1 MPRHSVIDSPA
12 EATGRTAK
20 PSIRTMPFDATDFL
34 GVKRLTQRDREH
46 LATISTRLRI
56 RAGTPLFH
64 RGEPATAIY
73 NIVEGAVASFR
84 QLENGERRI
93 IAFLF
98 AEDLCGLARSG
109 IYVNTAV
116 ALTAVTVF
124 RIPLDALKT
133 MLLRNPELQLHF
145 LCKVTHAL
153 RESQRH
159 AVLLGCKDP
168 VIRVARFLAMLEQ
181 AHSDHKPG
189 EITFSMT
196 KRDIAD
202 YLSLTPAGVAQALAD
217 LESRRLIART
227 GPHGVRV
234 VDRRGFQALTGEP

>member
-1 MPRHSVIDSPA
+1 VPRHPAVEPPA
-12 EATGRTAK
+12 EISGRTTK
-20 PSIRTMPFDATDFL
+20 PSIRTVSFGATDFL
-34 GVKRLTQRDREH
+34 GGKRLTQRDREH
-46 LATISTRLRI
+46 LATISTRLRV
-56 RAGTPLFH
+56 RAGTTLFH
-64 RGEPATAIY
+64 RGEPATGIY

-84 QLENGERRI
+84 PLEGGERRI
-93 IAFLF
+93 TAFLF
-98 AEDLCGLARSG
+98 AEDLCGLARNG

-116 ALTAVTVF
+116 ALTAATVF
-124 RIPLDALKT
+124 RIPIDALKT

-168 VIRVARFLAMLEQ
+168 VVRVARFLAMLES
-181 AHSDHKPG
+181 AHSEHKPG
-189 EITFSMT
+189 EISFPMT

-202 YLSLTPAGVAQALAD
+202 YLSLTPAGIAQALAD

-227 GPHGVRV
+227 GPHGVRIA
-234 VDRRGFQALTGEP
+234 DRRAFQALTGEP